1 MIKYIYAQIKEAA
14 FSMNLWRDTS
24 NPLHIKKQLCN
35 NNTNTTTTNNNNKK
49 KKKKKKKKMKNS
61 SSAFISLIKY
71 ISEVTDSINILL
83 KSIKL
88 QECARIKHYY
98 YKNT

>member
-1 MIKYIYAQIKEAA
+1 
-14 FSMNLWRDTS
+14 
-24 NPLHIKKQLCN
+24 
-35 NNTNTTTTNNNNKK
+35 
-49 KKKKKKKKMKNS
+49 MKNS

>member
-1 MIKYIYAQIKEAA
+1 M
-14 FSMNLWRDTS
+14 S

-35 NNTNTTTTNNNNKK
+35 NNTNNTNNNNNNNNN
-49 KKKKKKKKMKNS
+49 KKKKMKNS
-61 SSAFISLIKY
+61 SSAYISLIKY